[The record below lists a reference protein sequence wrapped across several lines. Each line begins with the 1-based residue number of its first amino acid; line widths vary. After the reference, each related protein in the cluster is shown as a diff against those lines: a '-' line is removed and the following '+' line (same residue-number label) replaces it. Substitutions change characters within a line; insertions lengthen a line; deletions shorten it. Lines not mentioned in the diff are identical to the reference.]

1 MNESKQSR
9 NQIYWVLL
17 GVIIFLGI
25 FARFFMLADR
35 PFHHDESLNAIYGR
49 YFYNHPT
56 TQFYKYDP
64 MLHGPFLYN
73 LYPFFYQI
81 FDESKATARL
91 VMALMG
97 SFLIFVPFILRRY
110 LNRTTLFL
118 ATLFIAFSPTLVY
131 WSRFVRHDPPVLIC
145 LALLIIGW
153 FSNSSWKKSFL
164 WTWGLI
170 LPFTMK
176 ENAYVHVAIF
186 MGYLIY
192 ELILNSLLKL
202 EIDTLTSKT
211 IKFCKENTFKVLIG
225 IFSASFIY
233 VILYSAWFSHPE
245 GILDGIYRKSLAY
258 WLNQHHKDRIA
269 GPFIFQFL
277 MLSWYEQVFILMIFV
292 QTAHFYLRRSF
303 QVRGTFVALILLSI
317 IAKYLSPTDIPNTS
331 FLSGILK
338 IKISLDFYPFILLL
352 GHSVLMTTVFL
363 IERKR
368 DLALTGY
375 LFTSFFFTYSLVG
388 EKVPW
393 LSVYPLFM
401 GILFLCVYISK
412 ECQLSFD
419 RNKTLKLAV
428 VVLTI
433 FQVRMMIITNYSR
446 AGADTEFIS
455 QVHTSRDYENVAYQ
469 IKKEIQSPLGRKP
482 LVMAMEHNTWP
493 LTWYLYGLEQYNYIK
508 GNRELRDFDY
518 VLTSTTDSATGA
530 ELKMTHTRTDVSLRH
545 WWLPDYKRMTF
556 RNYMNYALHHNP
568 WTVPGKMDISVYKK
582 VAIE

>member
-1 MNESKQSR
+1 MTENKKHNEQLFW
-9 NQIYWVLL
+9 ILL
-17 GVIIFLGI
+17 GIIIFLGI
-25 FARFFMLADR
+25 FARFYMLADR

-56 TQFYKYDP
+56 SQFYKYDP

-81 FDESKATARL
+81 LDESKATARL

-97 SFLIFVPFILRRY
+97 SFLIFLPFMFRRY
-110 LNRTTLFL
+110 LNKTTLFL
-118 ATLFIAFSPTLVY
+118 ATLFIASSPTLVY

-145 LALLIIGW
+145 LAMLIMGW
-153 FSNSSWKKSFL
+153 FSKSAWKKSFL

-170 LPFTMK
+170 LPFTIK

-186 MGYLIY
+186 LGYLVY
-192 ELILNSLLKL
+192 EFLLNALLKL
-202 EIDTLTSKT
+202 DLETLAGKAWR
-211 IKFCKENTFKVLIG
+211 FCKDHPGKVFVGLI
-225 IFSASFIY
+225 SVCFIY
-233 VILYSAWFSHPE
+233 VVLYSAWFRHPD

-277 MLSWYEQVFILMIFV
+277 MLSWYEQVFILMIFL

-303 QVRGTFVALILLSI
+303 QIRGTFVALILMSI
-317 IAKYLSPTDIPNTS
+317 IAKYLSPLDIPSTS
-331 FLSGILK
+331 LLSGVLK

-352 GHSVLMTTVFL
+352 GHSLIMTTVFL
-363 IERKR
+363 VEKKR

-401 GILFLCVYISK
+401 GILFLTVYVSK
-412 ECQLSFD
+412 ETSLNIDSD
-419 RNKTLKLAV
+419 RFLKVSAIVLA
-428 VVLTI
+428 L
-433 FQVRMMIITNYSR
+433 FQIRIMIMTNYSR

-455 QVHTSRDYENVAYQ
+455 QVHTSRDYEKVAFQ
-469 IKKEIQSPLGRKP
+469 IREEIQSPIGHKP

-508 GNRELRDFDY
+508 GNRELNEFDY
-518 VLTSTTDSATGA
+518 VLTSTSDSATGA
-530 ELKMTHTRTDVSLRH
+530 ELKRTHTRNDVSLRH

-556 RNYMNYALHHNP
+556 WNFLNYALHHNP
-568 WTVPGKMDISVYKK
+568 WTPPGKMDISVYKK
-582 VAIE
+582 VTTE